1 LKRAAAVAD
10 FPLFLLYK
18 SPGNFYFCKRL
29 KEFLYIVCAN
39 MPPPICQHLV
49 ELENGARSYY
59 LRAKK
64 GEMKENQTGNRIT
77 AASFR

>member
-1 LKRAAAVAD
+1 
-10 FPLFLLYK
+10 
-18 SPGNFYFCKRL
+18 
-29 KEFLYIVCAN
+29 

>member
-18 SPGNFYFCKRL
+18 SPGNFYL
-29 KEFLYIVCAN
+29 EFLYIVCAN